1 MSITDIVR
9 QTQSAARMVELQGVS
24 QRCRDYLVAST
35 AASTASA
42 YRSDWRHF
50 TAWCDGQDLESLPA
64 APETV
69 AHYMAVL
76 AETHKPATLT
86 RRAASIS
93 VNHQAVGYEP
103 PTRAAVVQNVL
114 KGIRRTKSTAPAAK
128 APLTVDDLR
137 VISRNHLPNGAKGTR
152 DRALLLLGF
161 AGAFRRSELVG
172 IDREHVEFV
181 PEGVVITLLRSK
193 TDQEG
198 AGRKVAVPYG
208 HHPETC
214 PVRALTAWLAAAQI
228 TSGPVFRR
236 VDRHGNIG
244 VARLTGK
251 AVSLTVKH
259 YMAAIGKDPAAY
271 AGHSLRSG
279 FATAAAR
286 GGASERAIMR
296 QTGHKSE
303 AMVRRYIRDGNL
315 FRANAAS
322 VVGL

>member
-1 MSITDIVR
+1 MSTIDIVR
-9 QTQSAARMVELQGVS
+9 QTQSAARMVELQDVS

-50 TAWCDGQDLESLPA
+50 TAWCDDHDLEYLPA

-76 AETHKPATLT
+76 SETHKPATLT

-93 VNHQAVGYEP
+93 VNHQAVGCEP

-114 KGIRRTKSTAPAAK
+114 KGIRRTKGTAQAAK
-128 APLTVDDLR
+128 APLAVDDLR
-137 VISRNHLPNGAKGTR
+137 VITRDHLPDGAKGIR

-172 IDREHVEFV
+172 IDHEHIEFV
-181 PEGVVITLLRSK
+181 PEGVVVTLPRSK

-208 HHPETC
+208 QHLDTC
-214 PVRALTAWLAAAQI
+214 AVRALAAWLASAGI
-228 TSGPVFRR
+228 SSGPVFRP
-236 VDRHGNIG
+236 VDRHGNVG
-244 VARLTGK
+244 AGRLAGK
-251 AVSLTVKH
+251 SIAVTVKN
-259 YMAAIGKDPAAY
+259 YMAAIGKDPTAY
-271 AGHSLRSG
+271 AGHSLRAG

-286 GGASERAIMR
+286 AGAEERDIMR
-296 QTGHKSE
+296 QTGHRSTV
-303 AMVRRYIRDGNL
+303 MVRRYIRDGGL
-315 FRANAAS
+315 FRNNAAS